1 MKYDV
6 IAFLENFEDDFEYIV
21 KKNNLTKLMGQ
32 THNAANQGG
41 AKRPKGVRKLR
52 TRKLAHL
59 SQNQMFF
66 HFKTSFWPFGATS
79 YSPRRLGLTAGLQR
93 EELRINFLR
102 WTMTPRGNFMNCT
115 KLTLNCLDMKQVNI
129 CDVHA
134 IVLPRLFLGV
144 GGCSSGLKK
153 WSQMAIFWDHDWL
166 HICIFFTSVSTRQ
179 WMTIG
184 LLLLSFRP

>member
-6 IAFLENFEDDFEYIV
+6 IAFVENFEDDFEYIV

-93 EELRINFLR
+93 EELRIDFLR
-102 WTMTPRGNFMNCT
+102 
-115 KLTLNCLDMKQVNI
+115 
-129 CDVHA
+129 
-134 IVLPRLFLGV
+134 
-144 GGCSSGLKK
+144 
-153 WSQMAIFWDHDWL
+153 
-166 HICIFFTSVSTRQ
+166 
-179 WMTIG
+179 
-184 LLLLSFRP
+184 